1 MSADTTTTPTLPT
14 PTTPAIELPEHVDDR
29 PPLAGRVWS
38 ALWPRVAAIVLV
50 IAVWQL
56 VVWSG
61 WKPEFAL
68 AGPGA
73 AFSDLWHRM
82 TDGTLWTSLE
92 TTLRR
97 AVVGYAVAIVI
108 GSALGLA
115 VSRWRGLRLAIG
127 SLISGM
133 QTMPSIAWFP
143 LAILLFQLSES
154 AITFV
159 IVLGAAPSIANGII
173 SGIDYVPPS
182 YLRAGRML
190 GAKGIDRYRYV
201 VIPAAL
207 PAYVAG
213 LSQGWAFA
221 WRSLMAGE
229 LLVTIAYH
237 SSLGADLNNARQN
250 SDSPGLLAMMIVILV
265 VGMVIN
271 GLFSLANSQMRTRRG
286 LAET

>member
-1 MSADTTTTPTLPT
+1 MSADTLSPATR
-14 PTTPAIELPEHVDDR
+14 AIELPDRDSDR
-29 PPLAGRVWS
+29 PPLAGRIWS
-38 ALWPRVAAIVLV
+38 NLWPRVAALAIVLL
-50 IAVWQL
+50 VWQV

-61 WKPEFAL
+61 WRPSFVL
-68 AGPGA
+68 AGPGP
-73 AFSDLWHRM
+73 AFRDLWHRM
-82 TDGTLWTSLE
+82 ADGSLWSSLA

-97 AVVGYAVAIVI
+97 ALIGYAVAAVV
-108 GSALGLA
+108 GTALGIA
-115 VSRWRGLRLAIG
+115 VSRWRALRMAIG
-127 SLISGM
+127 SLINGM

-182 YLRAGRML
+182 FLRAGTML
-190 GAKGIDRYRYV
+190 GARGIDRYRHV
-201 VIPAAL
+201 VLPAAL

-237 SSLGADLNNARQN
+237 SSLGEDLSNAREN
-250 SDSPGLLAMMIVILV
+250 SDSPGLLAMMIVILA
-265 VGMVIN
+265 VGMAIN
-271 GLFSLANSQMRTRRG
+271 GLFSMANTRMRSRRG
-286 LAET
+286 LAES